1 VYGVQRNPAL
11 PIARSRVPWLRSR
24 GYAVRLT
31 QCFLFEAL
39 ATVFV
44 GFAPLDNL
52 IWVANGVLL
61 AYLLL
66 APRKRWPGYLAAGF
80 LAQVGGSALVDSH
93 WQTIPLLAVLNL
105 CEVLLG
111 ALLLRRRSNDFPRFT
126 DRNYLIRFIAYAVLV
141 APLAAG
147 LVSTLIFT
155 LWLHSAPNHAL
166 VRWVGADGLGAGV
179 ATPACVAIF
188 RTRFRRTLRGKRH
201 WKLLLVLA
209 AVTLAAFSQTQIP
222 LVYIVY
228 PVLLLVLLRQG
239 LGWAALATIY
249 VAGVGSWF
257 TIRGQ
262 GPFAL
267 STSLTPFEPSILLQ
281 IFIASGMFM
290 LYSVSVI
297 LESERVTKRSLQ
309 KIAALHTLVTENSRD
324 VIIVADFE
332 GHRSYVSP
340 AAQTVCGWNPE
351 QLIQFGSF
359 GLLHPEDSPGVEAV
373 VRDLRS
379 GGDAARI
386 ECRAK
391 KQDGEY
397 IWVEASLRVIRDPA
411 TGVPTGILNI
421 LRDISERKQTEQKL
435 QEAYAA
441 VEALSVTDAL
451 TGLANRRQFDQCLTT
466 EWRRGT
472 RDHNPLSLLMVDV
485 DLFKLYNDT
494 YGHLRGDTCL
504 KQIADVIAEVVTR
517 SGDLAARFGGEEFA
531 IILPGTGNDGAMLVA
546 RQICD
551 ALRSQR
557 LPHSATPCGITTI
570 SVGCATIVPRIE
582 QHPSELIGMA
592 DEALYR
598 AKRGGRDRVCN
609 GNLAGSETEPLKIE
623 PLI

>member
-1 VYGVQRNPAL
+1 VHRNSAL
-11 PIARSRVPWLRSR
+11 PVASSRVPWLRSR

-31 QCFLFEAL
+31 QCFFFEAF

-44 GFAPLDNL
+44 GFAPEDNL

-66 APRKRWPGYLAAGF
+66 APRRRWSGYLAAGF
-80 LAQVGGSALVDSH
+80 LAQVAGSALVSPH
-93 WQTIPLLAVLNL
+93 WQTVLLLAVLNL
-105 CEVLLG
+105 LEVVIS
-111 ALLLRRRSNDFPRFT
+111 ALLLRRRSTDFPQFT
-126 DRNYLIRFIAYAVLV
+126 DRNYLVRFIVYAVLI

-147 LVSTLIFT
+147 SIYALTFT
-155 LWLHSAPNHAL
+155 FWLHSAPNHAL
-166 VRWVGADGLGAGV
+166 VRWAIADGLGAGV

-188 RTRFRRTLRGKRH
+188 RTRFRRTLRGKTH
-201 WKLLLVLA
+201 WKVLLVLA
-209 AVTLAAFSQTQIP
+209 AVTLAAFSQTQVP
-222 LVYIVY
+222 LVYIIY
-228 PVLLLVLLRQG
+228 PVLLLILLRQG

-297 LESERVTKRSLQ
+297 LESEQVTKRSLQ
-309 KIAALHTLVTENSRD
+309 KIAALHALVTENSRD

-373 VRDLRS
+373 VRELRS

-397 IWVEASLRVIRDPA
+397 LWVEASLRVIRDPA

-435 QEAYAA
+435 KDAYAA

-472 RDHNPLSLLMVDV
+472 RDQKPLSLLMVDV

-504 KQIADVIAEVVTR
+504 KQIADVIADVITR

-531 IILPGTGNDGAMLVA
+531 IILPGTCNEGAMLVA

-551 ALRSQR
+551 ALRSHR
-557 LPHSATPCGITTI
+557 LPHSGTPCGITTV
-570 SVGCATIVPRIE
+570 SVGCATIVPTLG
-582 QHPSELIGMA
+582 QHPSDLIGMA
-592 DEALYR
+592 DDALYK
-598 AKRGGRDRVCN
+598 AKRSGRDQVCN
-609 GNLAGSETEPLKIE
+609 ANPSGSGIERLRIE